1 MVNELKVTILQ
12 TDIKWAAPD
21 ANQKALESAL
31 LGSEKSALYVLPE
44 MWNTGFMAI
53 NNESDPTP
61 ASMVFTPPSVPPF
74 RGGQKPE
81 EGEGSMLNG
90 KWSIANIQHLAR
102 RYDAAIAGSM
112 DVEEDGKRYNRFFF
126 VTPTDTYYYD
136 KRHLFSYAGE
146 DKNFTAGEER
156 TIVEWRGVK
165 FLLQV
170 CYDLRFPCFSRNGI
184 TKVNEELGVRNDS
197 LPWEGRGGVILY
209 DAIIYV
215 ANWPASRRKVWDVL
229 LQARALENQ
238 CFVIGVNRVG
248 DDPNCHYDGG
258 SAIIDA
264 KGKILAQV
272 PDNTAASATATLDME
287 SLAAFREKFPVLQDA
302 DE

>member
-1 MVNELKVTILQ
+1 MKVTILQ
-12 TDIKWAAPD
+12 TDIKWADPD

-31 LGSEKSALYVLPE
+31 LSSEKADLYVIPE
-44 MWNTGFMAI
+44 MWNTGFMAV
-53 NNESDPTP
+53 NNENENQNEKLSP
-61 ASMVFTPPSVPPF
+61 FTFHLSPF
-74 RGGQKPE
+74 TLQE
-81 EGEGSMLNG
+81 
-90 KWSIANIQHLAR
+90 LAR
-102 RYDAAIAGSM
+102 RFDAAIAGSM
-112 DVEEDGKRYNRFFF
+112 DVEEDGKRYNRFYF
-126 VTPTDTYYYD
+126 VTPTDIYTYD

-146 DKNFTAGEER
+146 DKNFTAGKER

-170 CYDLRFPCFSRNGI
+170 CYDLRFPCFSRNNLKLE
-184 TKVNEELGVRNDS
+184 TRNQKPQGS
-197 LPWEGRGGVILY
+197 LY

-215 ANWPASRRKVWDVL
+215 ANWPDSRRKVWDVL

-238 CFVIGVNRVG
+238 CFVVGVNRVG

-264 KGKILAQV
+264 KGKILASV
-272 PDNTAASATATLDME
+272 PDNTAATATAILDME
-287 SLAAFREKFPVLQDA
+287 SLNVFRKKFPVLHDA

>member
-1 MVNELKVTILQ
+1 MKVTILQ
-12 TDIKWAAPD
+12 TDIKWADPD

-31 LGSEKSALYVLPE
+31 LSSEKADLYVIPE
-44 MWNTGFMAI
+44 MWNTGFLAGEQCSMFNVQCSI
-53 NNESDPTP
+53 NFLRSL
-61 ASMVFTPPSVPPF
+61 A
-74 RGGQKPE
+74 QKFE
-81 EGEGSMLNG
+81 
-90 KWSIANIQHLAR
+90 
-102 RYDAAIAGSM
+102 AAIAGSM
-112 DVEEDGKRYNRFFF
+112 DVEEDGKRYNRFYF
-126 VTPTDTYYYD
+126 VTPTDVYTYD

-146 DKNFTAGEER
+146 DKSFTAGKER

-170 CYDLRFPCFSRNGI
+170 CYDLRFPCFSRNNLKLE
-184 TKVNEELGVRNDS
+184 TRNQKPQGS
-197 LPWEGRGGVILY
+197 LY

-215 ANWPASRRKVWDVL
+215 ANWPASRRRVWDVL

-238 CFVIGVNRVG
+238 CFVVGVNRVG

-264 KGKILAQV
+264 KGKILASV
-272 PDNTAASATATLDME
+272 PDNTAATATAILDME
-287 SLAAFREKFPVLQDA
+287 SLNTFREKFPVLQDA

>member
-1 MVNELKVTILQ
+1 MKVTILQ
-12 TDIKWAAPD
+12 TNIKWADPD

-31 LGSEKSALYVLPE
+31 LSSEKSDLYVLPE
-44 MWNTGFMAI
+44 MWNTGFLAV
-53 NNESDPTP
+53 NNENENQNEKLSP
-61 ASMVFTPPSVPPF
+61 FTFHLSPF
-74 RGGQKPE
+74 TLQE
-81 EGEGSMLNG
+81 
-90 KWSIANIQHLAR
+90 LAR
-102 RYDAAIAGSM
+102 RFDAAIAGSM
-112 DVEEDGKRYNRFFF
+112 DVEEDGKRYNRFYF
-126 VTPTDTYYYD
+126 VTPTDVYTYD

-146 DKNFTAGEER
+146 DKNFTAGKER

-170 CYDLRFPCFSRNGI
+170 CYDLRFPCFSRNNLKLE
-184 TKVNEELGVRNDS
+184 TRNQKPQGS
-197 LPWEGRGGVILY
+197 LY

-215 ANWPASRRKVWDVL
+215 ANWPDSRRRVWDVL

-238 CFVIGVNRVG
+238 CFVVGVNRVG
-248 DDPNCHYDGG
+248 DDPVCHYDGG

-272 PDNTAASATATLDME
+272 PDNTAATATAILDME
-287 SLAAFREKFPVLQDA
+287 SLNAFREKFPVLQDA

>member
-1 MVNELKVTILQ
+1 MSCRVTILQ
-12 TDIKWAAPD
+12 TNIKWADPD

-31 LGSEKSALYVLPE
+31 LSSEKSDLYVLPE
-44 MWNTGFMAI
+44 MWDTGFLAGE
-53 NNESDPTP
+53 ESKD
-61 ASMVFTPPSVPPF
+61 SLIHNSKF
-74 RGGQKPE
+74 
-81 EGEGSMLNG
+81 
-90 KWSIANIQHLAR
+90 IIQNLKELAR

-112 DVEEDGKRYNRFFF
+112 DVEEDGKRYNRFYF
-126 VTPTDTYYYD
+126 VTPTDVYTYD

-146 DKNFTAGEER
+146 DKNFAAGDER

-170 CYDLRFPCFSRNGI
+170 CYDLRFPCFSRN
-184 TKVNEELGVRNDS
+184 S
-197 LPWEGRGGVILY
+197 LIADGTPLY

-215 ANWPASRRKVWDVL
+215 ANWPASRRRVWDVL

-264 KGKILAQV
+264 KGKILAKVQ
-272 PDNTAASATATLDME
+272 DETAASATALLDME
-287 SLAAFREKFPVLQDA
+287 SLNAFRAKFPVLRDA
-302 DE
+302 DK

>member
-1 MVNELKVTILQ
+1 MKVTILQ
-12 TDIKWAAPD
+12 TDIKWADPD

-31 LGSEKSALYVLPE
+31 LSSEKADLYVLPE
-44 MWNTGFMAI
+44 MWNTGFLAV
-53 NNESDPTP
+53 NNENENQNEKLSP
-61 ASMVFTPPSVPPF
+61 FTFHLSPF
-74 RGGQKPE
+74 TLQE
-81 EGEGSMLNG
+81 
-90 KWSIANIQHLAR
+90 LAR
-102 RYDAAIAGSM
+102 RFDAAIAGSM
-112 DVEEDGKRYNRFFF
+112 DVEEDGKRYNRFYF
-126 VTPTDTYYYD
+126 VTPTDVYTYD

-146 DKNFTAGEER
+146 DKNFTAGKER

-170 CYDLRFPCFSRNGI
+170 CYDLRFPCFSRNRPYPIPPKGR
-184 TKVNEELGVRNDS
+184 VEESSSIVVSPPLGRVGVR
-197 LPWEGRGGVILY
+197 LPY

-215 ANWPASRRKVWDVL
+215 ANWPASRRRVWDVL
-229 LQARALENQ
+229 LQARAIENQ

-248 DDPNCHYDGG
+248 DDPVCHYDGG

-272 PDNTAASATATLDME
+272 PDNTVAAATAVLDME
-287 SLAAFREKFPVLQDA
+287 SLNAFRKKFPVLHDA

>member
-1 MVNELKVTILQ
+1 MKVTILQ
-12 TDIKWAAPD
+12 TDIKWADPD

-31 LGSEKSALYVLPE
+31 LSSEKSDLYVLPE
-44 MWNTGFMAI
+44 MWNTGFMAV
-53 NNESDPTP
+53 NNENENQNEKLSP
-61 ASMVFTPPSVPPF
+61 FTFHLSPF
-74 RGGQKPE
+74 TLQE
-81 EGEGSMLNG
+81 
-90 KWSIANIQHLAR
+90 LAR
-102 RYDAAIAGSM
+102 RFDAAIAGSM
-112 DVEEDGKRYNRFFF
+112 DVEEDGKRYNRFCF
-126 VTPTDTYYYD
+126 VTPTDVYTYD

-146 DKNFTAGEER
+146 DKSFTAGKER

-170 CYDLRFPCFSRNGI
+170 CYDLRFPCFSRNNLKLE
-184 TKVNEELGVRNDS
+184 TRNQKPQGS
-197 LPWEGRGGVILY
+197 LY

-238 CFVIGVNRVG
+238 CFVVGVNRVG
-248 DDPNCHYDGG
+248 DDPVCHYDGG

-272 PDNTAASATATLDME
+272 PDNTAATATAILDME
-287 SLAAFREKFPVLQDA
+287 SLNAFREKFPVLQDA

>member
-1 MVNELKVTILQ
+1 MKVTILQ
-12 TDIKWAAPD
+12 TDIKWADPD

-31 LGSEKSALYVLPE
+31 LSSEKSDLYVLPE
-44 MWNTGFMAI
+44 MWNTGFLAGEQCSMFNVQCSI
-53 NNESDPTP
+53 NFLRSL
-61 ASMVFTPPSVPPF
+61 A
-74 RGGQKPE
+74 QKFE
-81 EGEGSMLNG
+81 
-90 KWSIANIQHLAR
+90 
-102 RYDAAIAGSM
+102 AAIAGSM
-112 DVEEDGKRYNRFFF
+112 DVEEDGKRYNRFYF
-126 VTPTDTYYYD
+126 VTPTDVYTYD

-146 DKNFTAGEER
+146 DKNFTAGKER

-170 CYDLRFPCFSRNGI
+170 CYDLRFPCFSRNNLKLE
-184 TKVNEELGVRNDS
+184 TRNQKPQGS
-197 LPWEGRGGVILY
+197 LY

-215 ANWPASRRKVWDVL
+215 ANWPDSRRKVWDVL

-248 DDPNCHYDGG
+248 VDPVCHYDGG

-272 PDNTAASATATLDME
+272 PDNTAATATAILDME
-287 SLAAFREKFPVLQDA
+287 SLNAFREKFPVLQDA

>member
-1 MVNELKVTILQ
+1 MKVTILQ
-12 TDIKWAAPD
+12 TDIKWADPD
-21 ANQKALESAL
+21 ANVKALESAL
-31 LGSEKSALYVLPE
+31 LSSEKSDLYVLPE
-44 MWNTGFMAI
+44 MWNTGFSAGE
-53 NNESDPTP
+53 ESKD
-61 ASMVFTPPSVPPF
+61 SLIHNSEF
-74 RGGQKPE
+74 
-81 EGEGSMLNG
+81 
-90 KWSIANIQHLAR
+90 IIQNLKELAR

-112 DVEEDGKRYNRFFF
+112 DVEEDGKHYNRFYF
-126 VTPTDTYYYD
+126 VTPTDVYTYD

-146 DKNFTAGEER
+146 DKNFTAGKER

-170 CYDLRFPCFSRNGI
+170 CYDLRFPCFSRNKKLSHFTSHI
-184 TKVNEELGVRNDS
+184 S
-197 LPWEGRGGVILY
+197 PSY

-215 ANWPASRRKVWDVL
+215 ANWPASRRRVWDVL

-248 DDPNCHYDGG
+248 DDPVCHYDGG

-272 PDNTAASATATLDME
+272 PDNTAATATAVLDME
-287 SLAAFREKFPVLQDA
+287 SLNAFRKKFPVLHDA

>member
-1 MVNELKVTILQ
+1 MKVTILQ
-12 TDIKWAAPD
+12 TDIKWADPD
-21 ANQKALESAL
+21 ANEKALESAL
-31 LGSEKSALYVLPE
+31 LSSEKSDLYVLPE
-44 MWNTGFMAI
+44 MWNTGFMAV
-53 NNESDPTP
+53 NNENENQNEKLSP
-61 ASMVFTPPSVPPF
+61 FTFHLSPF
-74 RGGQKPE
+74 TLQE
-81 EGEGSMLNG
+81 
-90 KWSIANIQHLAR
+90 LAR
-102 RYDAAIAGSM
+102 RFDAAIAGSM
-112 DVEEDGKRYNRFFF
+112 DVEEDGKRYNRFYF
-126 VTPTDTYYYD
+126 VTPTDVYTYD

-146 DKNFTAGEER
+146 DKNFTAGKER

-170 CYDLRFPCFSRNGI
+170 CYDLRFPCFSRNNLKLE
-184 TKVNEELGVRNDS
+184 TRNQK
-197 LPWEGRGGVILY
+197 PQGALY

-238 CFVIGVNRVG
+238 CFVVGVNRVG
-248 DDPNCHYDGG
+248 DDPVCHYDGG

-272 PDNTAASATATLDME
+272 PDNTAATATAILDME
-287 SLAAFREKFPVLQDA
+287 SLNAFREKFPVLQDA

>member
-1 MVNELKVTILQ
+1 MRVTILQ
-12 TDIKWAAPD
+12 TNIKWADPD

-31 LGSEKSALYVLPE
+31 LSSEKSDLYVLPE
-44 MWNTGFMAI
+44 MWNTGFMASQ
-53 NNESDPTP
+53 ESKGD
-61 ASMVFTPPSVPPF
+61 S
-74 RGGQKPE
+74 
-81 EGEGSMLNG
+81 L
-90 KWSIANIQHLAR
+90 IQNLTELSHR
-102 RYDAAIAGSM
+102 FDAAIAGSM
-112 DVEEDGKRYNRFFF
+112 DVEEDGKRYNRFYF
-126 VTPTDTYYYD
+126 VTPTDVYTYD

-170 CYDLRFPCFSRNGI
+170 CYDLRFPCFSRNNLKLE
-184 TKVNEELGVRNDS
+184 TRN
-197 LPWEGRGGVILY
+197 LKPKEPLY

-264 KGKILAQV
+264 KGRILAQV
-272 PDNTAASATATLDME
+272 PDNTAASATATLDMA
-287 SLAAFREKFPVLQDA
+287 SLNTFRKKFPVLQDA

>member
-1 MVNELKVTILQ
+1 MRVTILQ
-12 TDIKWAAPD
+12 TNIKWADPD

-31 LGSEKSALYVLPE
+31 LSSEKSDLYVLPE
-44 MWNTGFMAI
+44 MWNTGFMASQ
-53 NNESDPTP
+53 ESKGD
-61 ASMVFTPPSVPPF
+61 S
-74 RGGQKPE
+74 
-81 EGEGSMLNG
+81 L
-90 KWSIANIQHLAR
+90 IQNLTELSR
-102 RYDAAIAGSM
+102 RFDAAIAGSM
-112 DVEEDGKRYNRFFF
+112 DVEEDGKRYNRFYF
-126 VTPTDTYYYD
+126 VTPTDVYTYD

-146 DKNFTAGEER
+146 DKSFTAGKER
-156 TIVEWRGVK
+156 TVVEWRGVK

-170 CYDLRFPCFSRNGI
+170 CYDLRFPCFSRNNLKLE
-184 TKVNEELGVRNDS
+184 TRN
-197 LPWEGRGGVILY
+197 LKPKEPLY

-264 KGKILAQV
+264 KGRILAQV
-272 PDNTAASATATLDME
+272 PDNTAASATAALDME
-287 SLAAFREKFPVLQDA
+287 SLIAFRKKFPVLQDA

>member
-1 MVNELKVTILQ
+1 MKVTILQ
-12 TDIKWAAPD
+12 TDIKWADPD

-31 LGSEKSALYVLPE
+31 LSSEKADLYVIPE
-44 MWNTGFMAI
+44 MWNTGFMAV
-53 NNESDPTP
+53 NNENENQNEKLSP
-61 ASMVFTPPSVPPF
+61 FTFHLSPF
-74 RGGQKPE
+74 TLQE
-81 EGEGSMLNG
+81 
-90 KWSIANIQHLAR
+90 LAR
-102 RYDAAIAGSM
+102 RFDAAIAGSM
-112 DVEEDGKRYNRFFF
+112 DVEEDGKRYNRFYF
-126 VTPTDTYYYD
+126 VTPTDIYTYD

-146 DKNFTAGEER
+146 DKNFTAGKER
-156 TIVEWRGVK
+156 TIVEWRGMK

-170 CYDLRFPCFSRNGI
+170 CYDLRFPCFSRNNLKLE
-184 TKVNEELGVRNDS
+184 TRNQKPQGS
-197 LPWEGRGGVILY
+197 LY

-215 ANWPASRRKVWDVL
+215 ANWPDSRRKVWDVL

-238 CFVIGVNRVG
+238 CFVVGVNRVG

-272 PDNTAASATATLDME
+272 PDNTAATATAILDME
-287 SLAAFREKFPVLQDA
+287 SLNVFRKKFPVLHDA

>member
-1 MVNELKVTILQ
+1 MKVTILQ
-12 TDIKWAAPD
+12 TNIKWADPD

-31 LGSEKSALYVLPE
+31 LSSEKADLYVLPE
-44 MWNTGFMAI
+44 MWNTGFLAGEQCSMFNVQCSI
-53 NNESDPTP
+53 NFLRSL
-61 ASMVFTPPSVPPF
+61 A
-74 RGGQKPE
+74 QKFE
-81 EGEGSMLNG
+81 
-90 KWSIANIQHLAR
+90 
-102 RYDAAIAGSM
+102 AAIAGSM
-112 DVEEDGKRYNRFFF
+112 DVEEDGKRYNRFYF
-126 VTPTDTYYYD
+126 VTPTDVYTYD

-146 DKNFTAGEER
+146 DKSFTAGKER

-170 CYDLRFPCFSRNGI
+170 CYDLRFPCFSRNNLKLE
-184 TKVNEELGVRNDS
+184 TRNQKPQGS
-197 LPWEGRGGVILY
+197 LY

-215 ANWPASRRKVWDVL
+215 ANWPASRRRVWDVL

-238 CFVIGVNRVG
+238 CFVVGVNRVG

-264 KGKILAQV
+264 KGKILASV
-272 PDNTAASATATLDME
+272 PDNTAATATAILDME
-287 SLAAFREKFPVLQDA
+287 SLNTFREKFPVLQDA

>member
-1 MVNELKVTILQ
+1 MKVTILQ
-12 TDIKWAAPD
+12 TNIKWADPD

-31 LGSEKSALYVLPE
+31 LSSEKSDLYVLPE
-44 MWNTGFMAI
+44 MWNTGFLAGE
-53 NNESDPTP
+53 ESKD
-61 ASMVFTPPSVPPF
+61 SLIHNSKF
-74 RGGQKPE
+74 
-81 EGEGSMLNG
+81 
-90 KWSIANIQHLAR
+90 IIQNLKELAR
-102 RYDAAIAGSM
+102 RYDAAIAGSL
-112 DVEEDGKRYNRFFF
+112 DVEENGRRYNRFYF

-146 DKNFTAGEER
+146 DKNFAAGDER

-170 CYDLRFPCFSRNGI
+170 CYDLRFPCFSRNRLTADG
-184 TKVNEELGVRNDS
+184 T
-197 LPWEGRGGVILY
+197 PLY

-215 ANWPASRRKVWDVL
+215 ANWPASRRRVWDVL

-238 CFVIGVNRVG
+238 CFVVGVNRVG

-264 KGKILAQV
+264 KGKILAKVQ
-272 PDNTAASATATLDME
+272 DETAASATALLDME
-287 SLAAFREKFPVLQDA
+287 SLDAFRAKFPVLRDA
-302 DE
+302 VFF

>member
-1 MVNELKVTILQ
+1 MKVTILQ
-12 TDIKWAAPD
+12 TDIKWADPD

-31 LGSEKSALYVLPE
+31 LSSEKADLYVLPE
-44 MWNTGFMAI
+44 MWNTGFLAV
-53 NNESDPTP
+53 NNENENQNEKLSP
-61 ASMVFTPPSVPPF
+61 FTFHLSPF
-74 RGGQKPE
+74 TLQE
-81 EGEGSMLNG
+81 
-90 KWSIANIQHLAR
+90 LAR
-102 RYDAAIAGSM
+102 RFDAAIAGSM
-112 DVEEDGKRYNRFFF
+112 DVEEDGKRYNRFYF
-126 VTPTDTYYYD
+126 VTPTDVYTYD

-146 DKNFTAGEER
+146 DKNFTAGKER

-170 CYDLRFPCFSRNGI
+170 CYDLRFPCFSRNNLKLE
-184 TKVNEELGVRNDS
+184 TRNQK
-197 LPWEGRGGVILY
+197 PQGALY

-215 ANWPASRRKVWDVL
+215 ANWPASRRRVWDVL

-238 CFVIGVNRVG
+238 CFVVGVNRVG
-248 DDPNCHYDGG
+248 DDPVCHYDGG

-272 PDNTAASATATLDME
+272 PDNTATTATAILDME
-287 SLAAFREKFPVLQDA
+287 SLNAFREKFPVLQDA

>member
-1 MVNELKVTILQ
+1 MKVTILQ
-12 TDIKWAAPD
+12 TDIKWADPD

-31 LGSEKSALYVLPE
+31 LSSEKADLYVLPE
-44 MWNTGFMAI
+44 MWNTGFLAV
-53 NNESDPTP
+53 NNENENQNEKLSP
-61 ASMVFTPPSVPPF
+61 FTFHLSPF
-74 RGGQKPE
+74 TLQE
-81 EGEGSMLNG
+81 
-90 KWSIANIQHLAR
+90 LAR
-102 RYDAAIAGSM
+102 RFDAAIAGSM
-112 DVEEDGKRYNRFFF
+112 DVEEDGKRYNRFYF
-126 VTPTDTYYYD
+126 VTPTDVYTYD

-146 DKNFTAGEER
+146 DKNFTAGKER

-170 CYDLRFPCFSRNGI
+170 CYDLRFPCFSRNNLKLE
-184 TKVNEELGVRNDS
+184 TRNQKPQGS
-197 LPWEGRGGVILY
+197 LY

-215 ANWPASRRKVWDVL
+215 ANWPASRRRVWDVL

-238 CFVIGVNRVG
+238 CFVVGVNRVG
-248 DDPNCHYDGG
+248 DDPVCHYDGG

-272 PDNTAASATATLDME
+272 PDNTAATATAILDME
-287 SLAAFREKFPVLQDA
+287 SLNAFREKFPVLQDA

>member
-1 MVNELKVTILQ
+1 MKVTILQ
-12 TDIKWAAPD
+12 TDIKWADPD

-31 LGSEKSALYVLPE
+31 LSSEKSDLYVLPE
-44 MWNTGFMAI
+44 MWNTGFMAV
-53 NNESDPTP
+53 NNENENQNENLSP
-61 ASMVFTPPSVPPF
+61 FTFHLSPF
-74 RGGQKPE
+74 TLQE
-81 EGEGSMLNG
+81 
-90 KWSIANIQHLAR
+90 LAR
-102 RYDAAIAGSM
+102 RFDAAIAGSM
-112 DVEEDGKRYNRFFF
+112 DVEEDGKRYNRFYF
-126 VTPTDTYYYD
+126 VTPTDVYTYD

-146 DKNFTAGEER
+146 DKNFTAGKER

-170 CYDLRFPCFSRNGI
+170 CYDLRFPCFSRNRI
-184 TKVNEELGVRNDS
+184 TPPQPSRGRENGHSS
-197 LPWEGRGGVILY
+197 LFTLHSSLLY

-238 CFVIGVNRVG
+238 CFVVGVNRVG
-248 DDPNCHYDGG
+248 DDPVCHYDGG

-272 PDNTAASATATLDME
+272 PDNTTATATAILDME
-287 SLAAFREKFPVLQDA
+287 SLNAFREKFPVLQDA